1 MSREHKKR
9 FRDEVP
15 STCIEVNLFDIL
27 TRLLFDQMA
36 NYDGPATTVAD
47 DESKT
52 KKKRQKKDP
61 NAPKKAMTSYLAY
74 SNEQRPLIK
83 QEQPSL
89 SMTEIS
95 KVIGQRWKALSS
107 EEQEVCISV
116 KDVRSPSIT
125 HLCSLA
131 LQADCQAR

>member
-1 MSREHKKR
+1 
-9 FRDEVP
+9 
-15 STCIEVNLFDIL
+15 
-27 TRLLFDQMA
+27 MA
-36 NYDGPATTVAD
+36 NYDGPTTKAAD

-107 EEQEVCISV
+107 EEQEVRNICGRCLLKHFAQFIS
-116 KDVRSPSIT
+116 
-125 HLCSLA
+125 LAA